1 MHFVEPFLFLKVDV
15 VDGDDSDGGDGVD
28 TWLGDGVGVR
38 TYSGDAV
45 DTWLGDGVGVR
56 THCGDGVD
64 TLLGDGMD
72 ASLLATMGISGE
84 MDAVFR
90 GSLVSES
97 EFSFSGSTLC
107 TVGRS
112 LKYFF
117 KKCNCS

>member
-1 MHFVEPFLFLKVDV
+1 MKILRMVLVCILSNLFSFLKVDV

-64 TLLGDGMD
+64 T
-72 ASLLATMGISGE
+72 
-84 MDAVFR
+84 
-90 GSLVSES
+90 
-97 EFSFSGSTLC
+97 
-107 TVGRS
+107 
-112 LKYFF
+112 
-117 KKCNCS
+117 